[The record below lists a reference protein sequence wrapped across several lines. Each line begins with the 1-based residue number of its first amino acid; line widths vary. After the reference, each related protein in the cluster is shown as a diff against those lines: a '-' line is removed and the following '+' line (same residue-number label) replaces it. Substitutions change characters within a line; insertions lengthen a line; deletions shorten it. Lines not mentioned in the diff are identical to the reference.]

1 MKIKQIKE
9 LEESAKEI
17 NKYIKENGELGFVEE
32 VDEDTKAQYNKFSE
46 YIKPDDISNEDANKQ
61 MKAEF
66 ASMFTSLKG
75 RETDVRGGNYS
86 ETRVGDAVSEKD
98 FTRQERFRSLQ

>member
-1 MKIKQIKE
+1 MLLSVWIDQTLSSIAVGENKTD
-9 LEESAKEI
+9 KEI
-17 NKYIKENGELGFVEE
+17 AESVKEVNDYIKENGELGFVEE
-32 VDEDTKAQYNKFSE
+32 AADDTKAQYDKFSE

-75 RETDVRGGNYS
+75 RKPT
-86 ETRVGDAVSEKD
+86 
-98 FTRQERFRSLQ
+98 